1 MIFGLIE
8 MEWFHEFNDVGDENL
23 TSGDCLSL
31 PTSFPPLRLQI
42 KTNRKLFNSRP
53 VFLVF
58 ITVVPDCNCFIKCNR
73 SHKTKET
80 IKHMYMSENS
90 HVAVSVWYLLN
101 ERTKLLCIRVK
112 LRTCS
117 TPI

>member
-1 MIFGLIE
+1 
-8 MEWFHEFNDVGDENL
+8 MESFHEFNDVGDDSDEENL

-53 VFLVF
+53 VFL
-58 ITVVPDCNCFIKCNR
+58 VPDCNCFIKCNR

-101 ERTKLLCIRVK
+101 KRTKLLCIRVK